1 MRKGE
6 TMKTIKETLV
16 IAALTLPVFVHA
28 ADDAKKA
35 PSLGQFA
42 VYDATLTDFPGAKFN
57 GELNLGVV
65 PQYWSPPVSADDGAT
80 QRVVSKDNSMAIQ
93 FSAFADES
101 EEVLTWRKDRDKKNF
116 GALTVFKKQDVAS
129 HTYSY
134 NGVAVTLTR
143 EVCELLRSQSNA
155 KTLSEFAEK
164 AQSCDSFYRMK
175 PIPANLRNSL
185 AGYKAT
191 HESNV
196 RKLHS
201 SFAKDAFPVPQAQP
215 APKKGASDL
224 LGEFIESF
232 AGGKEKGKE
241 VTPEP
246 HALVKSMDLFSLKA
260 SEADGSYRAAL
271 SDIAGK
277 CVQFFPAP
285 QSSEVAPA
293 AKPAKGDKTAR

>member
-1 MRKGE
+1 
-6 TMKTIKETLV
+6 MKAIKETLV
-16 IAALTLPVFVHA
+16 IAALTLPVFVSA

-42 VYDATLTDFPGAKFN
+42 VYDATLTEFPGAKFN

-93 FSAFADES
+93 FTAFADES
-101 EEVLTWRKDRDKKNF
+101 EEVLTWRKDKEKKNL

-134 NGVAVTLTR
+134 HGSAVTLTR

-155 KTLSEFAEK
+155 KTLNEFAEK
-164 AQSCDSFYRMK
+164 AQTCDTFYRMK
-175 PIPANLRNSL
+175 PIPANLRNAL
-185 AGYKAT
+185 KEYKST
-191 HESNV
+191 HDSNV

-201 SFAKDAFPVPQAQP
+201 SFAKDAFPVPEAAP
-215 APKKGASDL
+215 AAKKGAADALGDL
-224 LGEFIESF
+224 IASF
-232 AGGKEKGKE
+232 ANGKQKGQE

-246 HALVKSMDLFSLKA
+246 HTQVKSLDLFSLKA
-260 SEADGSYRAAL
+260 SETDGTYRAAL
-271 SDIAGK
+271 SDVASK

-285 QSSEVAPA
+285 QAAAAAPA
-293 AKPAKGDKTAR
+293 AKSAKGDSTAK